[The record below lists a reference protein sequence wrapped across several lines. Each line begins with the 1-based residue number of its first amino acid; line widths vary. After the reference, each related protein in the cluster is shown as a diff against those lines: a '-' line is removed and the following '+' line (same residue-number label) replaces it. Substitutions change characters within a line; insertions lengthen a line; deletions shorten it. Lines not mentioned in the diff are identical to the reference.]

1 MQTTASPIDI
11 VIFFTAAL
19 LILSAIIFFLFK
31 SLAKKDE
38 IDYKDNSV
46 IYAAQLKDLETDLE
60 EGRID
65 AQDFSSAKNEIL
77 KRILRAK
84 NQTKGEY
91 KTNVS
96 KMIPLF
102 SAGFIGLCAIGIY
115 FFIGNPLMKDMP
127 IKSREKELLARN
139 PETLGENE
147 IMLLLQSRAQEN
159 PKDAIP
165 HLLMGKILA
174 SDGRDNDALHAFQ
187 AALRRDGNNA
197 ETLAELGGT
206 FLRLSDYQIDKEF
219 LGAEAA
225 ALKLEPDNSTAHFYR
240 GLALWKNDEK
250 KEAMEQWSGAWEK
263 YKNDDPRKIGLAYR
277 IMDEISKLD
286 VGPKMGSGG
295 PMMGGGKM
303 PPMMAAAME
312 GKNPQ
317 EFIQTMIAQRTAKLD
332 ADPKDLGLRLSLA
345 KVIAKTDNQKSLSIL
360 TDGLKYQDT
369 EFGRQLLGMAIANQ
383 GQQIQDIKSQA
394 QTGQK

>member
-1 MQTTASPIDI
+1 MQITASLIEI
-11 VIFFTAAL
+11 GIFFIAAL
-19 LILSAIIFFLFK
+19 LILSATIFLLFK
-31 SLAKKDE
+31 ALAKKNE
-38 IDYKDNSV
+38 FEYKDNSA
-46 IYAAQLKDLETDLE
+46 IYAAQLKDLESDLE
-60 EGRID
+60 EGRIETN
-65 AQDFSSAKNEIL
+65 DFTSAKNEIL

-84 NQTKGEY
+84 SGDKKDY
-91 KTNVS
+91 VS
-96 KMIPLF
+96 SISKPIPLLM
-102 SAGFIGLCAIGIY
+102 AGLIGISAIAIY
-115 FFIGNPLMKDMP
+115 AFIGNPMVADMP

-206 FLRLSDYQIDKEF
+206 FLRLSDYQVDKEF
-219 LGAEAA
+219 LGAETA
-225 ALKLEPDNSTAHFYR
+225 ALKIEPDNSTAHFYR
-240 GLALWKNDEK
+240 GLALWKNDNK
-250 KEAMEQWSGAWEK
+250 KEAMTYWSNAWAK
-263 YKNDDPRKIGLAYR
+263 YSNEDPRKMGLTYR

-286 VGPKMGSGG
+286 VGPKMGGGG
-295 PMMGGGKM
+295 PMMGGGQM

-317 EFIQTMIAQRTAKLD
+317 EFIQTMIEQRKAKLD
-332 ADPKDLGLRLSLA
+332 ADPKNLGLRLSLA
-345 KVIAKTDNQKSLSIL
+345 KVIAKTDNEKSLELL
-360 TDGLKYQDT
+360 TEGLKYQDT

-383 GQQIQDIKSQA
+383 GQQA
-394 QTGQK
+394 QTAKGQK

>member
-11 VIFFTAAL
+11 GIFFIAAL
-19 LILSAIIFFLFK
+19 LILSAIIFLLFK

-46 IYAAQLKDLETDLE
+46 IYAAQLKDLESDLE
-60 EGRID
+60 EGRIE
-65 AQDFSSAKNEIL
+65 ANDFTSAKNEIL

-84 NQTKGEY
+84 SGDKAEY
-91 KTNVS
+91 VS
-96 KMIPLF
+96 SISKPIPLLM
-102 SAGFIGLCAIGIY
+102 AGLIGISAIAIY
-115 FFIGNPLMKDMP
+115 AFIGNPMMADMP

-147 IMLLLQSRAQEN
+147 IMLLLQSRAQED

-187 AALRRDGNNA
+187 AALRRDTNNA

-206 FLRLSDYQIDKEF
+206 FLKLSDYQIDKEF

-225 ALKLEPDNSTAHFYR
+225 ALKIEPDNSTAHFYR
-240 GLALWKNDEK
+240 GLALWKNDNK
-250 KEAMEQWSGAWEK
+250 KDAMTQWSSAWEK
-263 YKNDDPRKIGLAYR
+263 YANDDPRKIGLAFR
-277 IMDEISKLD
+277 IMDEISKLE
-286 VGPKMGSGG
+286 VGPKMGAGA
-295 PMMGGGKM
+295 PMMGGNQA

-317 EFIQTMIAQRTAKLD
+317 EFIKTMIAQRQAKLD

-345 KVIAKTDNQKSLSIL
+345 KVIAKTDNKKSLEIL
-360 TDGLKYQDT
+360 TEGLKYQDN

-383 GQQIQDIKSQA
+383 GQQA
-394 QTGQK
+394 QVQPAEGQK

>member
-11 VIFFTAAL
+11 VIFFAAAL
-19 LILSAIIFFLFK
+19 LILSAIIFSLFK
-31 SLAKKDE
+31 SLARKDE

-65 AQDFSSAKNEIL
+65 AQDFTSAKNEIL

-84 NQTKGEY
+84 NQDKGEY
-91 KTNVS
+91 KTSVS

-102 SAGFIGLCAIGIY
+102 SAGFIGICAIGVY

-240 GLALWKNDEK
+240 GLALWKNDNK
-250 KEAMEQWSGAWEK
+250 KEAMIYWSSAWGK
-263 YKNDDPRKIGLAYR
+263 YSNEDPRKMGLTYR
-277 IMDEISKLD
+277 VMDEISKLD
-286 VGPKMGSGG
+286 VGPKMGGG
-295 PMMGGGKM
+295 QM

-317 EFIQTMIAQRTAKLD
+317 EFIQTMIAQRTAKLE

-383 GQQIQDIKSQA
+383 GQQIEDMKNQV